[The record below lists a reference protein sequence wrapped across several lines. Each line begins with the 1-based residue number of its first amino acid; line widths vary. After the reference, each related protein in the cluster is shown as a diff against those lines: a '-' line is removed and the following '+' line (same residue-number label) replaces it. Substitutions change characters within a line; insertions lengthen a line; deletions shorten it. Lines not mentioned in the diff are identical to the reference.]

1 MWKYLVIYFFKLVA
15 SYLGRNK
22 LSILIYHRVH
32 AVQDPMFPGEI
43 DSNKFNWQMELVS
56 EIFTVLPLTKAVQLL
71 KKNQLP
77 PRSLCITFDDGY
89 ADNATVALPILKSH
103 GLVATFFIA
112 TGYLDGGR
120 MWNDTVIETIRS
132 IPTGELDLT
141 DYGFGS
147 FLLESM
153 EDRHN
158 CAQSLIAEIKHSPQE
173 ERLQKTMQI
182 ASLAPKP
189 LPTDLMLTRSQV
201 KALSDAGMEIGGHT
215 VSHPILFTLNS
226 DSVTNEIYNG
236 KIQLEDIIGKSVRT
250 FAYPNGKPG
259 VDYRIEDVDIVQK
272 LGFVCAVST
281 QWGVSN
287 NKTDLYQLNR
297 FTPWD
302 NTPLRFMMRL
312 LKNYF
317 VK

>member
-1 MWKYLVIYFFKLVA
+1 MLKSIGIFFFRQVA
-15 SYLGRNK
+15 TYLGRNK

-32 AVQDPMFPGEI
+32 QIQDPMYPSEV

-56 EIFTVLPLTKAVQLL
+56 KIFTVLPLSKAAQLL
-71 KKNQLP
+71 QENRLP

-89 ADNATVALPILKSH
+89 ADNATVALPILQKH

-112 TGYLDGGR
+112 SGYLDDGR
-120 MWNDTVIETIRS
+120 MWNDTIIETIRS
-132 IPTGELDLT
+132 IPAGKLDLT
-141 DYGFGS
+141 EYGLGKFR
-147 FLLESM
+147 LESM
-153 EDRHN
+153 EDRRN
-158 CAQSLIAEIKHSPQE
+158 CVQSLIANLKHLPQE
-173 ERLQKTMQI
+173 ERLQKTLQI
-182 ASLAPKP
+182 ASFSPKP

-201 KALSDAGMEIGGHT
+201 KAMSDADMEIGGHT
-215 VSHPILFTLNS
+215 VSHPILLTLNS
-226 DSVTNEIYNG
+226 ESVNNEIHNG
-236 KIQLEDIIGKSVRT
+236 KIQLEDITGKPVRT

-259 VDYRIEDVDIVQK
+259 VDYRIEDVDIVQE
-272 LGFVCAVST
+272 LGFECAVST

-287 NKTDLYQLNR
+287 NKTDIYQLNR

-302 NTPLRFMMRL
+302 NTPFRFMLRL